1 MQWSEGGRAES
12 HSTVKVCSIC
22 LLKFMIFIIFV
33 LISALS
39 FFYFVAMQIAS
50 PGTFLGTFFSFSVV
64 WLLCAVFFAVLA
76 VLQKKKLLRPIFFK
90 IKRSVKIFLG
100 VFVFLCAVICGV
112 NLFFICNPRLSDG
125 KEKVQYVILLGG
137 GITKDAELTL
147 SVQNRVRVAG
157 EYLKTQPQAISVVTG
172 GKGRFAPCPE
182 SDVLKP
188 ALESY
193 GIEEKRV
200 LAENMAKDT
209 IENFLFSVK
218 ILSEHENKTVQEI
231 LNAPVAVVTSDFH
244 LARAERLAKRIG
256 FTDVYG
262 VASKTPALFV
272 LNSYSREI
280 CSYIKLNLRILFT
293 GKPSLLK

>member
-1 MQWSEGGRAES
+1 
-12 HSTVKVCSIC
+12 
-22 LLKFMIFIIFV
+22 MIFIIFV

-50 PGTFLGTFFSFSVV
+50 PGTFFGTFFSFSVV

-76 VLQKKKLLRPIFFK
+76 VLQKKKLLRTIFFK
-90 IKRSVKIFLG
+90 IKRNVKIFLG

-188 ALESY
+188 TLESY

>member
-1 MQWSEGGRAES
+1 M
-12 HSTVKVCSIC
+12 TVKVCSIF
-22 LLKFMIFIIFV
+22 LLKFMIFVIFV

-39 FFYFVAMQIAS
+39 FFYFVAMQLAS
-50 PGTFLGTFFSFSVV
+50 PGTFWGTFFGFSVI

-76 VLQKKKLLRPIFFK
+76 VLQKKKLLRTIFFK
-90 IKRSVKIFLG
+90 IKRSVKIFLL
-100 VFVFLCAVICGV
+100 VFVFLGAVICGV

-125 KEKVQYVILLGG
+125 NEKVQYVILLGG
-137 GITKDAELTL
+137 GITKDAKLTL

-172 GKGRFAPCPE
+172 GKGRFSPCPE

-193 GIEEKRV
+193 GIDGKRV

-231 LNAPVAVVTSDFH
+231 LNSPVAVVTSDFH

>member
-1 MQWSEGGRAES
+1 
-12 HSTVKVCSIC
+12 
-22 LLKFMIFIIFV
+22 MIFIIFV

-76 VLQKKKLLRPIFFK
+76 VLQKKKLLRTIFFK
-90 IKRSVKIFLG
+90 IKRNVKIFLG

-157 EYLKTQPQAISVVTG
+157 EYLKKQPQAISVVTG

>member
-1 MQWSEGGRAES
+1 
-12 HSTVKVCSIC
+12 
-22 LLKFMIFIIFV
+22 MIFIIFV

-50 PGTFLGTFFSFSVV
+50 PGTCFGTFFSFSVV

-76 VLQKKKLLRPIFFK
+76 VLQKKKLLRTIFFK
-90 IKRSVKIFLG
+90 IKRNVKIFLG

-188 ALESY
+188 TLESY
-193 GIEEKRV
+193 GIEGKRV

>member
-1 MQWSEGGRAES
+1 
-12 HSTVKVCSIC
+12 
-22 LLKFMIFIIFV
+22 MIFIIFV

-50 PGTFLGTFFSFSVV
+50 PGTFFGTFFSFSVV

-76 VLQKKKLLRPIFFK
+76 VLQKKKLLRTIFFK

-112 NLFFICNPRLSDG
+112 TLFFICNPRLSDG

-157 EYLKTQPQAISVVTG
+157 EYLKKQPQAISVVTG

-188 ALESY
+188 TLESY
-193 GIEEKRV
+193 GIEGKRV

-280 CSYIKLNLRILFT
+280 CSYIKLNLRILFS

>member
-1 MQWSEGGRAES
+1 
-12 HSTVKVCSIC
+12 
-22 LLKFMIFIIFV
+22 MIFIIFV

-76 VLQKKKLLRPIFFK
+76 VLQKKKLLRTIFFK

-100 VFVFLCAVICGV
+100 IFVFLCAVICGV

-157 EYLKTQPQAISVVTG
+157 EYLKKQPQAISVVTG

-193 GIEEKRV
+193 GIEGKRV

>member
-50 PGTFLGTFFSFSVV
+50 PGTFFGTFFSFSVV

-76 VLQKKKLLRPIFFK
+76 VLQKKKLLRTIFFK
-90 IKRSVKIFLG
+90 IKRNVKIFLG

-112 NLFFICNPRLSDG
+112 TLFFICNPRLSDG

-157 EYLKTQPQAISVVTG
+157 EYLKKQPQAISVVTG

-188 ALESY
+188 TLESY
-193 GIEEKRV
+193 GIEGKRV

-218 ILSEHENKTVQEI
+218 ILSEHENKSVQES

-244 LARAERLAKRIG
+244 GARAERLAKRIG

>member
-50 PGTFLGTFFSFSVV
+50 PGTFFGTFFSFSVV

-76 VLQKKKLLRPIFFK
+76 VLQKKKLLRTIFFK
-90 IKRSVKIFLG
+90 IKRNVKIFLG

-112 NLFFICNPRLSDG
+112 TLFFICNPRLSDG

-157 EYLKTQPQAISVVTG
+157 EYLKKQPQAISVVTG

-188 ALESY
+188 TLESY
-193 GIEEKRV
+193 GIEGKRV

>member
-12 HSTVKVCSIC
+12 HSTVKVCSIF

-50 PGTFLGTFFSFSVV
+50 PGTFWGTFFSFSVV

-76 VLQKKKLLRPIFFK
+76 VLQKKKLLRTIFSK
-90 IKRSVKIFLG
+90 IKRRVKIFLG

-172 GKGRFAPCPE
+172 GKGRFSPCPE

-231 LNAPVAVVTSDFH
+231 LNAPIAVVTSDFH